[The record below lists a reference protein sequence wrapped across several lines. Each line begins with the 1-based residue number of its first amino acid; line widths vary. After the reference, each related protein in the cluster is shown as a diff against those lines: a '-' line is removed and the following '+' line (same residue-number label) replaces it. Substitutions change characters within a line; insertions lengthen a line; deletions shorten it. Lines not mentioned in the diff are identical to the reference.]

1 MRDNLGSSR
10 PVWPTST
17 TEGVNSVSQTS
28 WRKSSY
34 SGGEGTSCV
43 EVAWR
48 KSSHSG
54 GSGSSCVEVAWSHRP
69 PSTSEGVLV
78 RDSKNTGGSML
89 TVPAAAWHRLV
100 GDLPQPS

>member
-17 TEGVNSVSQTS
+17 TEGVNGVAQTS

-34 SGGEGTSCV
+34 SGGSGSDCV
-43 EVAWR
+43 EVAWDQQ
-48 KSSHSG
+48 
-54 GSGSSCVEVAWSHRP
+54 P
-69 PSTSEGVLV
+69 PSTTEGLLV
-78 RDSKNTGGSML
+78 RVSKNSGGPML

-100 GDLPQPS
+100 RDVPQPS

>member
-17 TEGVNSVSQTS
+17 TEGVNGLSQAS

-34 SGGEGTSCV
+34 SGTE
-43 EVAWR
+43 
-48 KSSHSG
+48 
-54 GSGSSCVEVAWSHRP
+54 GSSCVEVAWSHQP

-78 RDSKNTGGSML
+78 RDSKNGDGPML
-89 TVPAAAWHRLV
+89 TVPATAWLSLV
-100 GDLPQPS
+100 RELPQPS